1 MAAFRQYLAQ
11 LRHLVDGRRGKAKG
25 AVAVVNRRLATGI
38 GAVVLGLAALAFA
51 RLGDVSQ
58 AGFARCVAAWPY
70 APLLITPAVF
80 GLVAYA
86 TGRWAPEARGS
97 GIPQVIAASR
107 DPAGKG
113 TGPLVSLRTAG
124 AKIGMTLAMLGA
136 GGAVGREGPTVQLSA
151 AIMVACHRLL
161 RVPVTA
167 GVLIAG
173 GAAGVAAAFN
183 TPLAGVAFAIEE
195 LASAYEQKVAV
206 LVMVA
211 VMIAGMVSLGIAGDY
226 VYFGNMRQTLGVG
239 SVLVIAPVAGI
250 VGGLTGG
257 LFTRIVL
264 AVAAPS
270 QHWLIRA
277 KRRPVMI
284 AILCGIVV
292 AVLGVVTKGATWGT
306 GYDTTRHLVE
316 GHSEPL
322 WFGPAKFVSA
332 LMATLSGAPGGVFA
346 PSLAVGAGVGN
357 LLATAFPHD
366 PAGAVVLLG
375 MIAYFVGV
383 VRAPLTAVIIISE
396 TTASRGLIIPLF
408 ATALIADV
416 VSALACRERLYH
428 GLAKPFLQPTGQP
441 SATDGQSADQPAST
455 PSTMNTR

>member
-1 MAAFRQYLAQ
+1 MPAFSTYRAWLQK
-11 LRHLVDGRRGKAKG
+11 LVEGRTNKAHG
-25 AVAVVNRRLATGI
+25 AVALFNRRFATGA
-38 GAVVLGLAALAFA
+38 GAVLLGLAALVFA
-51 RLGDVSQ
+51 KLGDVSQ
-58 AGFARCVAAWPY
+58 MLFGRLVASWPY
-70 APLLITPAVF
+70 APLLLTPVTF
-80 GLVAYA
+80 GLVAYVTA
-86 TGRWAPEARGS
+86 RWAPEARGS

-107 DPAGKG
+107 DPGGKSG
-113 TGPLVSLRTAG
+113 GPLVSLRTAA
-124 AKIGMTLAMLGA
+124 AKIAMTLAILGA

-226 VYFGNMRQTLGVG
+226 VYFGTMRQTLALG
-239 SVLVIAPVAGI
+239 SVLVVAPAAG
-250 VGGLTGG
+250 VLGGLAGG

-264 AVAAPS
+264 AVATPTRGR
-270 QHWLIRA
+270 LVRA

-284 AILCGIVV
+284 ACLCGAVV
-292 AVLGVVTKGATWGT
+292 AILGLVSNGATWGT
-306 GYDTTRHLVE
+306 GFEATRQLVE
-316 GHSEPL
+316 GHYEPL
-322 WFGPAKFVSA
+322 WFGLAKFVSA

-346 PSLAVGAGVGN
+346 PSLAVGAGFGN
-357 LLATAFPHD
+357 LLTAAFPDD

-396 TTASRGLIIPLF
+396 TTASRGMIIPLF

-416 VSALACRERLYH
+416 VSAMICKERLYH
-428 GLAKPFLQPTGQP
+428 GLAKPFLQPTP
-441 SATDGQSADQPAST
+441 ANVETDAI
-455 PSTMNTR
+455 

>member
-1 MAAFRQYLAQ
+1 MPAFPNDLARR
-11 LRHLVDGRRGKAKG
+11 LRRLLEGRGYKASG
-25 AVAVVNRRLATGI
+25 AVAVFNRRLATGV
-38 GAVVLGLAALAFA
+38 GSVALGLAALAFA
-51 RLGDVSQ
+51 KLGDFSQ
-58 AGFARCVAAWPY
+58 GLFARLVAHWPY
-70 APLLITPAVF
+70 APLLVTPIVF
-80 GLVAYA
+80 ALVVYV
-86 TGRWAPEARGS
+86 TTRWVPEARGS
-97 GIPQVIAASR
+97 GIPQVIAVSR

-113 TGPLVSLRTAG
+113 FGPLVSLRTAA
-124 AKIGMTLAMLGA
+124 AKIGLTLAMLGA

-151 AIMVACHRLL
+151 AIMVACNRLF
-161 RVPVTA
+161 RVPITS

-226 VYFGNMRQTLGVG
+226 VYFGTMKQTLALG
-239 SVLVIAPVAGI
+239 SVLLVAPVAGI
-250 VGGLTGG
+250 VGGLGGG
-257 LFTRIVL
+257 LFSRIVL
-264 AVAAPS
+264 GVAAPTRN
-270 QHWLIRA
+270 WVARA
-277 KRRPVMI
+277 KRRPVLL
-284 AILCGIVV
+284 ALGCGLVV
-292 AVLGVVTKGATWGT
+292 ALLGIATRGATWGT
-306 GYDTTRHLVE
+306 GYEVTRRLVE
-316 GHSEPL
+316 GQGEPL

-357 LLATAFPHD
+357 LLTAAFPDD

-396 TTASRGLIIPLF
+396 TTASRGMIIPLF

-416 VSALACRERLYH
+416 VSALVCKERLYH
-428 GLAKPFLQPTGQP
+428 GLAKPFLQP
-441 SATDGQSADQPAST
+441 ATPEPA
-455 PSTMNTR
+455 